1 MHKPVKN
8 VFLELHLSFY
18 LSDIACALALKR
30 TMSHTWD
37 VCFGWS
43 SMGNKSD
50 IASQHTLGVDS
61 PLDTAGWG
69 NGSALGWCSEEVND
83 TPLFASFTAYGRQCP
98 APIKCAR
105 SRTVGVYARV

>member
-1 MHKPVKN
+1 MYKLVKN
-8 VFLELHLSFY
+8 VFLELDLSFY

-30 TMSHTWD
+30 AMSHTWD

-69 NGSALGWCSEEVND
+69 NGSALGWCSEEVNG

-98 APIKCAR
+98 ASIKCAR
-105 SRTVGVYARV
+105 SRTVGVYAHV